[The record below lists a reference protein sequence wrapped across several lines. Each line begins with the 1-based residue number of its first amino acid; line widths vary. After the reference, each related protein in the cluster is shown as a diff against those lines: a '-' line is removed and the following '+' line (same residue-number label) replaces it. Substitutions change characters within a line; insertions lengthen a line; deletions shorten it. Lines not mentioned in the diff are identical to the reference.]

1 MPRIRATHP
10 VSRQLLKVPPREAWA
25 QRMAAVLHQCRDLFR
40 STSTFHCKPTLLG
53 RQSKTRETRHTSL
66 TPQPARAGLRGRRDV
81 RSTLKTAQL
90 SPSQQAFVDSLQG
103 RLRREQAAEKQ
114 LADGTALSTAPCSI
128 GGLSTEG
135 ERQAPVNLPALSTA
149 LCIGGLSTE
158 GERQAPVKLPN
169 AERGS
174 SAVHAEDRGA
184 TAPTSE
190 KRKAQPPEPTRKVL
204 RTETERRDLSTAP
217 STVERST
224 EGERQPPE

>member
-1 MPRIRATHP
+1 MQVMPRIRATHP
-10 VSRQLLKVPPREAWA
+10 VSQQLLKIPTSRSVG
-25 QRMAAVLHQCRDLFR
+25 AAHGSG
-40 STSTFHCKPTLLG
+40 STPMPGPLQVQHLPLQTNPS
-53 RQSKTRETRHTSL
+53 
-66 TPQPARAGLRGRRDV
+66 GLRGHRAV
-81 RSTLKTAQL
+81 RSTLKTVQL

-174 SAVHAEDRGA
+174 SAVHAEDRGD

-190 KRKAQPPEPTRKVL
+190 KRKVQPPEPTKKML
-204 RTETERRDLSTAP
+204 RL
-217 STVERST
+217 
-224 EGERQPPE
+224 

>member
-1 MPRIRATHP
+1 MPGPLQVQHLPLQTNP
-10 VSRQLLKVPPREAWA
+10 S
-25 QRMAAVLHQCRDLFR
+25 
-40 STSTFHCKPTLLG
+40 
-53 RQSKTRETRHTSL
+53 
-66 TPQPARAGLRGRRDV
+66 GLRGHRAV
-81 RSTLKTAQL
+81 RSTLKTVQL

-135 ERQAPVNLPALSTA
+135 ERQAPV
-149 LCIGGLSTE
+149 
-158 GERQAPVKLPN
+158 KLPN
-169 AERGS
+169 TEGGI
-174 SAVHAEDRGA
+174 SAVHAEDRGD

-190 KRKAQPPEPTRKVL
+190 KRKVQPPEPTRKML

-224 EGERQPPE
+224 EGERQPPEYMPTAVSQLTAAQTEDGGGDATASEPQPTSPLGSTRTMLRTETEHRDSSVSLEGTSDGQRASFG